1 MKYCTL
7 SVPPGARIKS
17 QMTNSELRKT
27 KQIANLGIHEER
39 AINRIKSYKILK
51 SVLPITVLHSC
62 DEIIRTCATLCNL
75 KPLLFR
81 ILQQWNNICYPL

>member
-27 KQIANLGIHEER
+27 KQIANLGIHEEH

-62 DEIIRTCATLCNL
+62 DDIIRTCAKLCNL

-81 ILQQWNNICYPL
+81 ILQQRNDICYPL

>member
-51 SVLPITVLHSC
+51 SVLPIAGLHSC
-62 DEIIRTCATLCNL
+62 DDMISTCAGLCNL
-75 KPLLFR
+75 KPLLF
-81 ILQQWNNICYPL
+81 